1 MLELTPE
8 QAHAL
13 EKQKEPLRLVNPRT
27 KEVFVLIREEIHEL
41 TGNILKGWDDPE
53 DDDLIAH
60 ETR

>member
-8 QAHAL
+8 QIEAL
-13 EKQKEPLRLVNPRT
+13 ERQPGPLKLMNPKTR
-27 KEVFVLIREEIHEL
+27 EVFVLIRQEVHEL
-41 TGNILKGWDDPE
+41 TGKILKGWDDPE